1 MPWTTVQQVLDLTGE
16 TVTLQD
22 VTVASAMID
31 TKAGT
36 DEEMP
41 LDSISARDRRTLARA
56 AAWQAA
62 WLASKPGLLTQRES
76 TRQTTS
82 AGVSDRRDSDAQ
94 ILYAPMTLLE
104 LRNLSWFGTRT
115 LDRGPTLPAPVNFLN
130 EESDAYGVWTPL

>member
-16 TVTLQD
+16 TVTDQD

-36 DEEMP
+36 DEAMP
-41 LDSISARDRRTLARA
+41 TDAINPRDRRTLSRA

-76 TRQTTS
+76 TRQTSS
-82 AGVSDRRDSDAQ
+82 AGVSDTRDADAQ
-94 ILYAPMTLLE
+94 ILYAPMALLE

-115 LDRGPTLPAPVNFLN
+115 VDRGPVLPARVNFLN
-130 EESDAYGVWTPL
+130 EASDVYGAWTPL